1 MLMVNISYLEEK
13 LRHEIVMIISKFIG
27 LQRFTNFDRPLVL
40 KNSHRFQI
48 LLSGKFNCSLTQN
61 FVI

>member
-27 LQRFTNFDRPLVL
+27 VQRFTNFDRPLVL
-40 KNSHRFQI
+40 KNSHRF
-48 LLSGKFNCSLTQN
+48 
-61 FVI
+61 